1 MQDASL
7 SRLQML
13 EPLEGPV
20 PQVLQSLDR
29 SDRYY
34 LILNRSEVIVDQPDH
49 GAWRLGL
56 LWVDQRV
63 FR

>member
-1 MQDASL
+1 
-7 SRLQML
+7 ML